1 MKEIDDKKCILDII
15 HNLSN
20 NKNTHSFFSD
30 VVICCAYALA
40 NASNFSQEREDRF
53 NKIIKSYGNQGVT
66 QFASILAH
74 LFNNYSNKKGSD
86 ILGEVYE
93 ELKLNNE
100 KFGQFFT
107 PLNVCNFMSEI
118 TIDKNDAKKKIKD
131 QGFISVSDPACGSGR
146 LLYSSYLTL
155 LDCGVNSDDILLVGD
170 DVDLLCSCMTYIQL
184 SLTGASAIVNHKN
197 TITGELYDTFYTP
210 SFANNTK
217 LQKKVFEQK
226 GVDVEI

>member
-20 NKNTHSFFSD
+20 NKNTYSVFSD

>member
-20 NKNTHSFFSD
+20 NKNTHSVFSD

-53 NKIIKSYGNQGVT
+53 NKIIKSYGNQGVS

>member
-20 NKNTHSFFSD
+20 NKNTHSVFSD

>member
-1 MKEIDDKKCILDII
+1 MKEIDDKKCILDTI

-20 NKNTHSFFSD
+20 NKNTHSVFSD

-40 NASNFSQEREDRF
+40 NASNFSQEREDKF
-53 NKIIKSYGNQGVT
+53 NRIIKSYGNQGVT

-197 TITGELYDTFYTP
+197 TITGELYDTFLYTI
-210 SFANNTK
+210 FC
-217 LQKKVFEQK
+217 
-226 GVDVEI
+226 

>member
-20 NKNTHSFFSD
+20 NKNTHSVFSD

-197 TITGELYDTFYTP
+197 TIIGELYDTFYTP